1 MVVNYYRMELS
12 SGPRNVLFDV
22 WRLVRVVEV
31 LLDDALADAGINAA
45 DYGLYSLLVTQPRS
59 SLSRLAELSGTP
71 PTTLSRRL
79 RTLEGVGHVV
89 RTPDADDRRAQLFEL
104 TDAGRATH
112 KRAMPLF
119 TAALRAVEKTLGDDL
134 PLTQT
139 GLRLLERAVRR
150 ELGETDPDGWPSS
163 ETSST
168 AGSITYGGPRLT
180 ASQEAE
186 VRAHIAWLRYRDGTA
201 TPDGRSGA

>member
-1 MVVNYYRMELS
+1 MKIN

-22 WRLVRVVEV
+22 WRLVRVAEA
-31 LLDDALADAGINAA
+31 LLDDALADAGIDAA
-45 DYGLYSLLVTQPRS
+45 DYGLYSLLVAQPRS

-79 RTLEGVGHVV
+79 RALEGAGHVV

-104 TDAGRATH
+104 TDAGRAVQEA
-112 KRAMPLF
+112 AMPLF
-119 TAALRAVEKTLGDDL
+119 AGALQTIEKTLGDDL
-134 PLTQT
+134 SLTQT

-150 ELGETDPDGWPSS
+150 ELGETEPDEWPST
-163 ETSST
+163 EATAV

-180 ASQEAE
+180 AGQEAE
-186 VRAHIAWLRYRDGTA
+186 VRDHIAWLRFRDGRAGSA
-201 TPDGRSGA
+201 TP

>member
-1 MVVNYYRMELS
+1 MVVKYHSMEIT

-31 LLDDALADAGINAA
+31 LLDDALADAGIDAA
-45 DYGLYSLLVTQPRS
+45 DYGLYSLLVVQPRS

-79 RTLEGVGHVV
+79 HALEAAGHVV
-89 RTPDADDRRAQLFEL
+89 RTPDADDRRAQQFEL
-104 TDAGRATH
+104 TNAGHTVL
-112 KRAMPLF
+112 KKAMPLF
-119 TAALRAVEKTLGDDL
+119 AAALRAIEKTLGDDL
-134 PLTQT
+134 GLTQT

-150 ELGETDPDGWPSS
+150 ELGDTEPDEWPST
-163 ETSST
+163 EAAPV
-168 AGSITYGGPRLT
+168 AGSITYGGTQLT

-186 VRAHIAWLRYRDGTA
+186 VRDHIAWLRFRDGRA
-201 TPDGRSGA
+201 G